1 MKSKGA
7 VLESWKHILNFNVI
21 PQSRA
26 QLCPDFCV
34 SLSLCFWFSE
44 FTWNTWKGCL
54 QSGCT
59 PVCNFCTVLFDYF
72 MHTLNLK
79 TKGTTADNLQMFTL
93 PVWTFQFIHVWSAL
107 PFFFFLLIL
116 QNFSQGLLQWIIPK
130 WDLVLIF
137 MQDFLP
143 DSTNPVYPR
152 WDRHLEDKGPLVAGY
167 DEQRKVCVFPRNAST
182 APTSCTHYPWLRCD
196 HHRGS
201 LMTWLLQ
208 H

>member
-44 FTWNTWKGCL
+44 FTWNTWIGCL

-107 PFFFFLLIL
+107 PFFFLI
-116 QNFSQGLLQWIIPK
+116 NFTELFSGLAAMNNPQMGFGTDFYAGFSSWFNQPCVSQMGQALGGQ
-130 WDLVLIF
+130 
-137 MQDFLP
+137 
-143 DSTNPVYPR
+143 
-152 WDRHLEDKGPLVAGY
+152 GPPCGWVWWA
-167 DEQRKVCVFPRNAST
+167 T
-182 APTSCTHYPWLRCD
+182 
-196 HHRGS
+196 
-201 LMTWLLQ
+201 
-208 H
+208 

>member
-1 MKSKGA
+1 MWS
-7 VLESWKHILNFNVI
+7 
-21 PQSRA
+21 PRA
-26 QLCPDFCV
+26 GHSSALTSV
-34 SLSLCFWFSE
+34 SLCHYVSGSLNLLEIHEKGVYSQGVHLSVTFVQYCLIISCILL
-44 FTWNTWKGCL
+44 TWKPKEPQQIIYRCL
-54 QSGCT
+54 HC
-59 PVCNFCTVLFDYF
+59 LFG
-72 MHTLNLK
+72 LSSSS
-79 TKGTTADNLQMFTL
+79 
-93 PVWTFQFIHVWSAL
+93 TFGLLFH
-107 PFFFFLLIL
+107 FFFLLIL